1 MVSRISLAVGLL
13 GLLAPALGAQAMVET
28 TPRMRLPRLLLD
40 SASLALSHAAP
51 QVAGPDV
58 PAPVHLHFAPF
69 TRESRESGE
78 GGARALPAMPTP
90 KVLPH
95 CPMPVQ
101 RVRSVPDSMPVATPD
116 STKKYFILVAPP
128 GCVAEAAR

>member
-13 GLLAPALGAQAMVET
+13 GLLAPAVGAQT
-28 TPRMRLPRLLLD
+28 TIEPTARMSFPRLLLD
-40 SASLALSHAAP
+40 STSLAFSYAAP
-51 QVAGPDV
+51 RAAEPDV
-58 PAPVHLHFAPF
+58 PAPVRLHFAPF